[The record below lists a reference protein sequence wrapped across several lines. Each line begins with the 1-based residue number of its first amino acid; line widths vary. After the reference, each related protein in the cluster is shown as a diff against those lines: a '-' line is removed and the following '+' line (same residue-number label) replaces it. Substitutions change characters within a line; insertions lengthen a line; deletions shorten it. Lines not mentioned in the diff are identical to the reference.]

1 MFDKI
6 KKRNGEV
13 VNFDASKIT
22 NAIFKAG
29 QATGEFGID
38 VAKKLTLRVLDIA
51 IDVIGEKIPTVEEI
65 QDIVEEVL
73 ISSPYK
79 KTAKAYIIYRDQH
92 AKIREITTKASL
104 DLVDQYLRKVDWRVN
119 ENSNMSFSLQGL
131 NNYVSS
137 EITKTYWLNNI
148 YPPEIRNAYIN
159 GDIHIHDL
167 GCLSVYCVGW
177 DLQDL
182 LAVGF
187 KGAAGKVES
196 SPAKHFRSALG
207 QVVNFFYTLQGEA
220 AGAQAFSFDASTPI
234 TIKRNGKIESVTLEM
249 LFDDYKHHMIGING
263 SQVIYTDRIYRRY
276 LMDDADKRKYMDSR
290 MPTEPVLF
298 QFDKIEVLT
307 EEGFVPLK
315 AISRHKI
322 SSEDDKLLIIETE
335 DGNILRITKS
345 HPVILSD
352 GKTVRADSLKIGDEI
367 LSANINIPLTE
378 EIEMEE
384 NFAYL
389 IGFMIAEGCWGHQT
403 KEYAIVS
410 QKKNKPEREKV
421 ESIIKKLKIPYYNQ
435 GDFNIVFSTTRTG
448 RFIRNHLRLQ
458 DKSHRKNLP
467 DFIFR
472 LSRKSIGAL
481 ISGLIDGDGDI
492 DRNRIVRIHSTSY
505 TLLMQLKQLL
515 SLLGIN
521 ATVRYTS
528 YKNMKENYKDT
539 YIIRFRLTEK
549 DISLFNHSLKLSS
562 IKPKEKDSPSFS
574 SKIVKIM
581 NARYDNEYVY
591 DITTQ
596 NQHFLINN
604 IVVHNSNFDT
614 LLAPF
619 IRYDNLD
626 YKGVK
631 QAMQEFLF
639 NVNVPTRTGFQT
651 PFVNLTL
658 DLTVPEIYKNQPVI
672 VGGEFKNETYS
683 EFQKEMD
690 MLNRA
695 FLEVMLEGDA
705 KKRVFTFPIP
715 TYNITKDFDWENP
728 NMKLLWEVT
737 AKYGIPYFSN
747 FINSDMKP
755 DDVRSMCI
763 APSEEILI
771 RNSKNIKRKSIKEVV
786 EKYKKSDFDR
796 DGWAECNKEK
806 NLEVLSLNYKTGKVE
821 WAKVIRFLKV
831 KDNKLITI
839 ITEEGKEIKCSSKHL
854 VPVLTEKGIV
864 NKFAQDVKEGD
875 YLLNLKKFSGLNNKY
890 QKIEKDLILDE
901 DLAKILGF
909 FTADGNYLFETR
921 KNIKTFG
928 QPKGLQFT
936 FNSQTKSYLKE
947 IKGLIKKVFGLT
959 GKEKKDSR
967 YNSYYLYVHNAK
979 IARTLFNAGFK
990 KYGRLPD
997 ILFNSPSTVIE
1008 NFLLYHFKGDGYE
1021 KRKEI
1026 HINDKEL
1033 GRDLVILY
1041 SLIGKP
1047 VTYRRRKNSQ
1057 VIYIQHNKKKIR
1069 KDGVLTPPLLSERVP
1084 GFLAKSTYLV
1094 PGLKKSRMVGFNTLE
1109 KCQAFT
1115 ELSSDI
1121 KNSDYYVVRV
1131 KKVEKKFLKKPQT
1144 FFDLELEK
1152 NHLFVHSLGAITH
1165 NCCRLRL
1172 DNRELRKR
1180 GGGLFGANP
1189 LTGSIGV
1196 VTINLPRIGYL
1207 SKTKEEFKQRLESQM
1222 ELAKESLEIKRK
1234 ILEKFTDEGL
1244 YPYSRFYLRN
1254 VKEKTNQYWTN
1265 HFSTIGLIGMNEAC
1279 LNLFGKDIGTE
1290 EGLSFAIE
1298 IMNFMREKL
1307 LKFQEETG
1315 NIYNLEATPAEGT
1328 SYRLARIDKNKYPD
1342 IICANEENYK
1352 NGAEPFYTNSSQLP
1366 VNYTDDIFHAL
1377 ELQDKLQTL
1386 YTGGT
1391 VFHIFVGEKIHSSEG
1406 IKNLVKTVC
1415 ENFHLPYFTITPT
1428 FSICPNDGYISGEH
1442 FECPKCGAECEVYSR
1457 VVGYLRPVNQWNK
1470 GKQEEFKIRKTFAVK

>member
-1 MFDKI
+1 MFEKI

-182 LAVGF
+182 LTVGF
-187 KGAAGKVES
+187 KGATGKVES

-207 QVVNFFYTLQGEA
+207 QVVNFFFTLQGEA
-220 AGAQAFSFDASTPI
+220 AGAQAFSFDALTPI

-276 LMDDADKRKYMDSR
+276 SMDDADKRKYMDSR

-378 EIEMEE
+378 EIELEE

-472 LSRKSIGAL
+472 LSKKSIGAL

-574 SKIVKIM
+574 SKIVKIV

-614 LLAPF
+614 LLSPF

-672 VGGEFKNETYS
+672 VGGEFKNESYS

-705 KKRVFTFPIP
+705 KRRVFTFPIP

-755 DDVRSMCI
+755 DDVRSM
-763 APSEEILI
+763 
-771 RNSKNIKRKSIKEVV
+771 
-786 EKYKKSDFDR
+786 
-796 DGWAECNKEK
+796 
-806 NLEVLSLNYKTGKVE
+806 
-821 WAKVIRFLKV
+821 
-831 KDNKLITI
+831 
-839 ITEEGKEIKCSSKHL
+839 
-854 VPVLTEKGIV
+854 
-864 NKFAQDVKEGD
+864 
-875 YLLNLKKFSGLNNKY
+875 
-890 QKIEKDLILDE
+890 
-901 DLAKILGF
+901 
-909 FTADGNYLFETR
+909 
-921 KNIKTFG
+921 
-928 QPKGLQFT
+928 
-936 FNSQTKSYLKE
+936 
-947 IKGLIKKVFGLT
+947 
-959 GKEKKDSR
+959 
-967 YNSYYLYVHNAK
+967 
-979 IARTLFNAGFK
+979 
-990 KYGRLPD
+990 
-997 ILFNSPSTVIE
+997 
-1008 NFLLYHFKGDGYE
+1008 
-1021 KRKEI
+1021 
-1026 HINDKEL
+1026 
-1033 GRDLVILY
+1033 
-1041 SLIGKP
+1041 
-1047 VTYRRRKNSQ
+1047 
-1057 VIYIQHNKKKIR
+1057 
-1069 KDGVLTPPLLSERVP
+1069 
-1084 GFLAKSTYLV
+1084 
-1094 PGLKKSRMVGFNTLE
+1094 
-1109 KCQAFT
+1109 
-1115 ELSSDI
+1115 
-1121 KNSDYYVVRV
+1121 
-1131 KKVEKKFLKKPQT
+1131 
-1144 FFDLELEK
+1144 
-1152 NHLFVHSLGAITH
+1152 
-1165 NCCRLRL
+1165 CCRLRL

-1234 ILEKFTDEGL
+1234 VLEKFTDEGL
-1244 YPYSRFYLRN
+1244 YPYSRFYLRG

-1290 EGLSFAIE
+1290 EGLLFAIE

-1366 VNYTDDIFHAL
+1366 VNYTDDIFQAL